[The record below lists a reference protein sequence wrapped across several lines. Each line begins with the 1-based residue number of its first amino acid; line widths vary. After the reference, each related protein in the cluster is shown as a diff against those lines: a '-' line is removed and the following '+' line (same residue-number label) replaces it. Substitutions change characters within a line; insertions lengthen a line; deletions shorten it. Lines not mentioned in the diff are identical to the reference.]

1 MPSAV
6 SACTL
11 AFFHLLGTFL
21 KKSATAS
28 LGSLA
33 LAALAS
39 FGSPTQD
46 AERFMA
52 CGEGAR
58 GLCVLVFSQFP
69 ASFWKPHAS
78 GRQANGGESSQEGQV
93 RAAMQENQGVTY
105 RFNRRTSIWRCESP
119 SQRAWRHLRYTLWT
133 ATGDA
138 RRTTAEKM
146 PPTLRSSP
154 TSSVLAGASAASPC
168 PQQRYGHVRRL
179 QLCLH
184 LCSVCRLHQSNA
196 SCKTCTPCKLHEEDE
211 SRSLSLERALLQ
223 IVFA

>member
-78 GRQANGGESSQEGQV
+78 GRQANGGESSFGLFL
-93 RAAMQENQGVTY
+93 GI
-105 RFNRRTSIWRCESP
+105 FFGLLSP
-119 SQRAWRHLRYTLWT
+119 FFLPALFL
-133 ATGDA
+133 APPPLLPPPPFGP
-138 RRTTAEKM
+138 RTTRTPPSSAGRSIVHAENTDIALT
-146 PPTLRSSP
+146 PTTPTTTRSTYALSRCL
-154 TSSVLAGASAASPC
+154 TEMASLH
-168 PQQRYGHVRRL
+168 GGRR
-179 QLCLH
+179 
-184 LCSVCRLHQSNA
+184 V
-196 SCKTCTPCKLHEEDE
+196 
-211 SRSLSLERALLQ
+211 
-223 IVFA
+223 